1 MEEERKR
8 QVEEEKR
15 RREEEKRRQLE
26 IEKQQE
32 IKRQQEIQVRWNQ
45 VNSDRSIVGGW
56 SVTVKRMNILL
67 YAKRTQKVSG
77 YDQELPQPYTADQP
91 KAP

>member
-32 IKRQQEIQVRWNQ
+32 IKRQQEIQVRSCQ
-45 VNSDRSIVGGW
+45 VNSDGVIGG
-56 SVTVKRMNILL
+56 RMVS
-67 YAKRTQKVSG
+67 YYQKN
-77 YDQELPQPYTADQP
+77 EYTFIRQKNP
-91 KAP
+91 KSKWV

>member
-32 IKRQQEIQVRWNQ
+32 IKRQQEIQVRSCQ
-45 VNSDRSIVGGW
+45 VNSDRVIIGQMVS
-56 SVTVKRMNILL
+56 
-67 YAKRTQKVSG
+67 YCQKN
-77 YDQELPQPYTADQP
+77 E
-91 KAP
+91 